1 MELYVFKLLNQ
12 ISNRVEKKSEKK
24 NTSVFKQYPLNA
36 HDEIRNSLRMSNP
49 RVKYLS

>member
-24 NTSVFKQYPLNA
+24 THRCSNNILWTHTTKF
-36 HDEIRNSLRMSNP
+36 EIHCACQTQE
-49 RVKYLS
+49 